1 MDIESEGMDIESE
14 SMDIES
20 EIKIVLLLGTVVGFF
35 VILLSNITVLPASYM
50 MNKYIHHNVIMRWMM
65 CVVGTIFGLFVI
77 VYAFIMSVVFRKT
90 EYYYGLFPSYIPMG
104 LTQNGGDVPVQTVGP
119 AESWLS
125 RVYDVIL
132 QMSSPFSILT
142 DVITIENFT
151 LEDSNAYRAYRDHI
165 KNIYQGDLNAPR
177 FDVDL
182 MERVKE
188 AGKKYSLD
196 EWSGAMRVLEP
207 ECGKLFAPA

>member
-1 MDIESEGMDIESE
+1 MDIESQ
-14 SMDIES
+14 
-20 EIKIVLLLGTVVGFF
+20 IKIVLLLGSVVGFA
-35 VILLSNITVLPASYM
+35 VILLSNITVLPALYM

-65 CVVGTIFGLFVI
+65 GVFGTIFGLFVI
-77 VYAFIMSVVFRKT
+77 VYAFIMSIVFRKR

-104 LTQNGGDVPVQTVGP
+104 LAQNGGHVGDVGNGGNVQVQPVGP

-132 QMSSPFSILT
+132 QLSSPFSILT
-142 DVITIENFT
+142 DVFTIENFT
-151 LEDSNAYRAYRDHI
+151 LEDSNAYRAYRDHV
-165 KNIYQGDLNAPR
+165 KNIYEGDHNVPR

-196 EWSGAMRVLEP
+196 EWSGAMHALEP
-207 ECGKLFAPA
+207 ECGKLFASA